1 MPEAVIVSTARSP
14 IGRAFKGSLKDL
26 RPDDLTATIIQ
37 AALDKVPALDPKDI
51 DDLMLGC
58 GLPGGEQG
66 HNLGRVVAVQMGMDH
81 LPGCTITRYCSS
93 SLQTS
98 RMALHAIKAGEG
110 DVFISAGVE
119 MVSRSVKGTSDGLP
133 DTHNPLFADAEAR
146 TAAVAESEGAD
157 WHDPR
162 EDGLLPDPYIA
173 MGQTAENLARLKG
186 VTREEMDEFGV
197 RSQNLAEQA
206 IAKGFWER
214 EITPVTLPDGTV
226 VSKDDGPRPGVT
238 LEAVSGLKPVFRPDG
253 RVTAGN
259 CCPLND
265 GAAALVIMSDT
276 KAREL
281 GLTPLARIVS
291 TGVSGLSPEIMGYG
305 PVEASKQALRRA
317 GLTIDD
323 IDLVEINEAFAA
335 QVIPSYRDLNIP
347 LEKLNVNGGAI
358 AVGHPFGMTGA
369 RITTTLI
376 NSLQWHDK
384 QFGLETMCVGGG
396 QGMAMV
402 IERLS

>member
-14 IGRAFKGSLKDL
+14 IGRAFKGSLKDV

-37 AALDKVPALDPKDI
+37 AALAKVPELDPRDI

-66 HNLGRVVAVQMGMDH
+66 HNLGRIVAVQMGMDY
-81 LPGCTITRYCSS
+81 LPASTITRYCSS

-119 MVSRSVKGTSDGLP
+119 AVSRSVKGSSDGLP
-133 DTHNPLFADAEAR
+133 DTHNPFFTDAEAR
-146 TAAVAESEGAD
+146 TAAVAQSEGAS

-162 EDGLLPDPYIA
+162 EDGLVPDAYIA

-186 VTREEMDEFGV
+186 VTRQDMDEFGV
-197 RSQNLAEQA
+197 RSQNLAEEA
-206 IAKGFWER
+206 IKNGFWAR
-214 EITPVTLPDGTV
+214 EITPVTTPDGTV
-226 VSKDDGPRPGVT
+226 VSTDDGPRAGVT
-238 LEAVSGLKPVFRPDG
+238 LEGVQGLKPVFRPDG
-253 RVTAGN
+253 LVTAAN

-291 TGVSGLSPEIMGYG
+291 TGVTALSPEIMGLG
-305 PVEASKQALRRA
+305 PVEASKQALKRA
-317 GLTIDD
+317 GLTVGD
-323 IDLVEINEAFAA
+323 IDLFEINEAFAA
-335 QVIPSYRDLNIP
+335 QVIPSYRDLEIP

-369 RITTTLI
+369 RITGTLI
-376 NSLQWHDK
+376 NSLQFHDK

>member
-119 MVSRSVKGTSDGLP
+119 TVSRSVKGTSDGLP

-146 TAAVAESEGAD
+146 TAAVAASEGAD

-265 GAAALVIMSDT
+265 GAAALIIMSDT

-305 PVEASKQALRRA
+305 PVEASKQALKRA